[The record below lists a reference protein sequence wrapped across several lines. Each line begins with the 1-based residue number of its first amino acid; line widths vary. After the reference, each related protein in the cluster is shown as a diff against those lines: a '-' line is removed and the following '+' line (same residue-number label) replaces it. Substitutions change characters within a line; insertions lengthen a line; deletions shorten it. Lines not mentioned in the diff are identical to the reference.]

1 MSGREGGRDS
11 LTSNS
16 VILTVGERDTA
27 AYQLPV
33 IFTSLEISKL
43 TFYIS
48 VPLNTAFKIF
58 FLTLKVI
65 YKILK
70 GPLILSLLT

>member
-1 MSGREGGRDS
+1 MSQNQGFVVNCLQNDVRY
-11 LTSNS
+11 
-16 VILTVGERDTA
+16 
-27 AYQLPV
+27 YQNYQFLLV
-33 IFTSLEISKL
+33 HIIKL

-70 GPLILSLLT
+70 GPLFLS